1 MRIRCMS
8 CDSAQLFCFDA
19 PSRSAVACKL
29 LRWLPCRPTP
39 PQEFAKTLMPLTA
52 DAKVQL
58 RIKWFFRREGGNAR
72 MQHVGGRHRESGVR
86 RQKKG
91 VPRGWFL
98 FSLLFFNSN
107 SIYYFLRF
115 TRFFYDRNITTSQ
128 STAKR
133 SAVPR
138 EPPMR
143 RRPALRQSPPTCGLR
158 TATWTW
164 CCPTAAPATTSGSF
178 PFMSPSRLP
187 GRLKWLMFAS
197 LCSR

>member
-1 MRIRCMS
+1 VTLHNSSVLMHT
-8 CDSAQLFCFDA
+8 

-72 MQHVGGRHRESGVR
+72 MQHVGGRESGVR

-91 VPRGWFL
+91 VPRGWFFFHCFFSINIL
-98 FSLLFFNSN
+98 FTTSCVSPVFFC
-107 SIYYFLRF
+107 
-115 TRFFYDRNITTSQ
+115 DRNITTSQ

-197 LCSR
+197 YLSLCSR